1 MCDGTATART
11 PAGTSVVPACQQ
23 RLSREALRARRTP
36 PLRVRLPHGDA
47 LENECAVMQRD
58 ARQRA
63 RRAMGE
69 ERRRLTGQFYGVVMV
84 YIIVMGRYEGRLIR
98 VDRESIR

>member
-1 MCDGTATART
+1 MST
-11 PAGTSVVPACQQ
+11 TS
-23 RLSREALRARRTP
+23 LSGGAQGSSDP

-47 LENECAVMQRD
+47 LENECAVMRRD

-69 ERRRLTGQFYGVVMV
+69 ERRRLTGEFYGVVMV
-84 YIIVMGRYEGRLIR
+84 YIIVMGRY
-98 VDRESIR
+98 V